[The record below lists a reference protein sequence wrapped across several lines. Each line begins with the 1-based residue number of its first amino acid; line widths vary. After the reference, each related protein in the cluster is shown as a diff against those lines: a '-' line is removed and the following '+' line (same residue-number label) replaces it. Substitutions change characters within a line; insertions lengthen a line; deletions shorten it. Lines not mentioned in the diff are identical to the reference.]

1 MTWAGKI
8 FAYCERGTNAAFWA
22 EPWNA
27 ISNLAFLV
35 AAASALLLWLKS
47 PRESRG
53 VVELILI
60 AIVGLI
66 GIGSFMFHTFATRWA
81 AIADTAPI
89 GIFMLAYAG
98 YALRRY
104 LSLDWWKVAASL
116 LGFVLLL
123 AAASAAPCPPPLRQL
138 VQGGACLNG
147 SLGYVP
153 ALAMLAG
160 VSAAAYAKGHPAAPY
175 LLAAAIIFSASLTA
189 RTLDQQLC
197 GNLSLFGRPRGTH
210 ALWHV
215 LNASLLWILLVS
227 AIRHG
232 SPTQVQAVP
241 EAKAT
246 A

>member
-8 FAYCERGTNAAFWA
+8 FSYCERGTNAAFWA

-27 ISNLAFLV
+27 VSNLAFLV
-35 AAASALLLWLKS
+35 AAVAALAMWLKS

-53 VVELILI
+53 VVELTLI
-60 AIVGLI
+60 GIVGVI

-104 LSLDWWKVAASL
+104 LSLEWRKVAASL
-116 LGFVLLL
+116 VGFVLLL

-138 VQGGACLNG
+138 VQSGACLNG

-175 LLAAAIIFSASLTA
+175 LLAAAIIFLISLTA
-189 RTLDQQLC
+189 RTLDHQLC
-197 GNLSLFGRPRGTH
+197 DNLFLFGRPRGTH

-232 SPTQVQAVP
+232 SPTQLKADP
-241 EAKAT
+241 EAKTT